1 MKTFEKYL
9 EEQFMLDY
17 HGDKDHFEKAFDN
30 WLSNLEREDYMNSAE
45 LYGQGRYL
53 EGKEDL
59 LENIKEVEIRKEIEK
74 VKCDFGGFKSEEE
87 FVADKNA
94 IAQELN

>member
-1 MKTFEKYL
+1 MNKTFEKYL

-30 WLSNLEREDYMNSAE
+30 WLSNLEGEDYMIYAE
-45 LYGQGRYL
+45 LFGQEMYL
-53 EGKEDL
+53 EGKE
-59 LENIKEVEIRKEIEK
+59 K
-74 VKCDFGGFKSEEE
+74 VKSDFGGFKSEEE

-94 IAQELN
+94 IAQDIN